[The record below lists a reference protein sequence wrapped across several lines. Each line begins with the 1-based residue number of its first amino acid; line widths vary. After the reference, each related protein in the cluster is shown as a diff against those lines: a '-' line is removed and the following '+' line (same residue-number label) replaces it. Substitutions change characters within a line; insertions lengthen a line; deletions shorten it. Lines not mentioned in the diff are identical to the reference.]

1 MFKNTS
7 NNKRI
12 AKNVGMLYF
21 RMIFQLLI
29 SLYTSRIILQTLGF
43 TDFGI
48 YNVVG
53 GVVGM
58 FDFLNGSMGTATS
71 RFLTFELGKNENK
84 ERMHLV
90 FSTALIIH
98 IIICLLVVL
107 LSETIGLWY
116 IENKL
121 VIPEGRIYATRI
133 VYQCTIVASI
143 LAILNVPYNAAIV
156 SHEKMNAF
164 AYISILEV
172 LINLII
178 IVSLQFVSLDR
189 LIVYAI
195 CILLLKATI
204 RIIYVIYCNKV
215 FQETRGRICFDRDLF
230 KKMASFAAWIMNGS
244 LSVVCYTQ
252 GLNLLLNAFGGPIV
266 NAARGI
272 AVQVQSKIM
281 GFCSNFQMAMS
292 PQIIKKYA
300 SGEINYMHSL
310 VINSSKFSFLLIY
323 FLSFPIILEVSYI
336 LKLWL
341 VEVPQYTRDFVV
353 LTLCIGMISSLQNPI
368 NTAIHATGNIK
379 RFQLIEGTVSLLV
392 LPVAY
397 IALKLGYNPTSA
409 FVIQLCIFVI
419 LQVIRV
425 FIVCPAI
432 RMRKMMYFT
441 QVVWVIIKVVIPS
454 ALLILSIKYFM
465 IGHNQ
470 LLELVVVMFSSCI
483 IIAVFI
489 YSFALDRELK
499 LKLNSF
505 IIKKINSVL

>member
-1 MFKNTS
+1 MSKNIS

-12 AKNVGMLYF
+12 AKNVGVLYF
-21 RMIFQLLI
+21 RMIFQLLV
-29 SLYTSRIILQTLGF
+29 SLYTSRVILQTLGF

-71 RFLTFELGKNENK
+71 RFLTFELGKNESK
-84 ERMHLV
+84 ERIRLV

-98 IIICLLVVL
+98 IIICVLVVL

-121 VIPEGRIYATRI
+121 VIPEGRIYATHI
-133 VYQCTIVASI
+133 VYQCTIFTSV
-143 LAILNVPYNAAIV
+143 LAILNVPYNADII

-164 AYISILEV
+164 AYIAILEV
-172 LINLII
+172 LVNLII
-178 IVSLQFVSLDR
+178 VISIQFVDLDR

-195 CILLLKATI
+195 CILLLKVGI
-204 RIIYVIYCNKV
+204 RITYVIYCSK
-215 FQETRGRICFDRDLF
+215 FFPETRGKICFDKDLF

-281 GFCSNFQMAMS
+281 GFCSNFQIAMS

-300 SGEINYMHSL
+300 SGEITYMHSL

-323 FLSFPIILEVSYI
+323 FFSFPIILEVSYI

-341 VEVPQYTRDFVV
+341 VEVPQYTKEFVV

-379 RFQLIEGTVSLLV
+379 KFQLIEGTVSLLV

-397 IALKLGYNPTSA
+397 IALKLGYNPISV
-409 FVIQLCIFVI
+409 FVIQLSIFII

-432 RMRKMMYFT
+432 QMRKMMYFT
-441 QVVWVIIKVVIPS
+441 QVVWVLMKVVIPS
-454 ALLILSIKYFM
+454 ALLVILIKYIMEDCNKISEF
-465 IGHNQ
+465 I
-470 LLELVVVMFSSCI
+470 VVMLSSCI
-483 IIAVFI
+483 IIAFFT
-489 YSFALDRELK
+489 YCFALDSK
-499 LKLNSF
+499 LKLNFRLF
-505 IIKKINSVL
+505 IIKKINSCL